1 MECGVCIV
9 NTTISA
15 ILLSRLFTKILT
27 LSEQVLSSLDG
38 VNMLGVI
45 SVSEIVE
52 DGSAASRYTI
62 VSAARG
68 LDVLEA
74 MAKHGRPM
82 SASEIAAAVNV
93 PRPTT
98 FRILATL
105 QERGWVYKEGLSYG
119 LGFKCF
125 NLGANSGAGLEIR
138 TQAIPFLVELRD
150 KTLLN
155 TQIAKMENWK
165 VVYLE
170 RILARNL
177 KVSTPSRAGSILPAH
192 CTALGK
198 ILLSAKDMEQVSDWA
213 TKNGLERFT
222 DSTICRVPNLMAEIS
237 RIRERGYAIEEGER
251 EPEISCIAAPIRD
264 FSGKIIAALSISG
277 TRDRFPKDLIDGE
290 FVHFVVITAAK
301 ISRAMG
307 APAISTG
314 TKWNR

>member
-1 MECGVCIV
+1 M
-9 NTTISA
+9 
-15 ILLSRLFTKILT
+15 
-27 LSEQVLSSLDG
+27 
-38 VNMLGVI
+38 
-45 SVSEIVE
+45 SEIINE
-52 DGSAASRYTI
+52 GLSGSRYT
-62 VSAARG
+62 VASAARG

-74 MAKHGRPM
+74 MAKHGKPM
-82 SASEIAAAVNV
+82 GASEIAAAVNL
-93 PRPTT
+93 PRPTA

-105 QERGWVYKEGLSYG
+105 QERDWVYKEGLTYG

-150 KTLLN
+150 KTSLN
-155 TQIAKMENWK
+155 SQIAKLENWK

-177 KVSTPSRAGSILPAH
+177 RVNTPSRAGSILPAH

-198 ILLSAKDMEQVSDWA
+198 TLLSAKDMEQVADWA
-213 TKNGLERFT
+213 SKHGLERFT
-222 DSTICRVPNLMAEIS
+222 DSTICKVPNLMAEIS
-237 RIRERGYAIEEGER
+237 RIRERGYAVEEGER

-277 TRDRFPKDLIDGE
+277 TRDRFPQGLYDSDFSRL
-290 FVHFVVITAAK
+290 VVASAAK

-307 APAISTG
+307 APSTSTG
-314 TKWNR
+314 TKWNY

>member
-1 MECGVCIV
+1 M
-9 NTTISA
+9 
-15 ILLSRLFTKILT
+15 
-27 LSEQVLSSLDG
+27 
-38 VNMLGVI
+38 
-45 SVSEIVE
+45 SEIMDE
-52 DGSAASRYTI
+52 GLSGSRYTI
-62 VSAARG
+62 ASAARG

-74 MAKHGRPM
+74 MAKHGKPM
-82 SASEIAAAVNV
+82 SASEIAAAVSI

-105 QERGWVYKEGLSYG
+105 QERDWVYKEGLTYG

-125 NLGANSGAGLEIR
+125 NLGANTGAGLEIR

-150 KTLLN
+150 RTLLN

-177 KVSTPSRAGSILPAH
+177 KVNTPSRAGSILPAH

-198 ILLSAKDMEQVSDWA
+198 TLLSAKDLEQVSEWA
-213 TKNGLERFT
+213 TKNTLERFT
-222 DSTICRVPNLMAEIS
+222 ESTICKVPNLMAEIS
-237 RIRERGYAIEEGER
+237 RIRERGYAVEEGER

-264 FSGKIIAALSISG
+264 FSGKVIAALSISG
-277 TRDRFPKDLIDGE
+277 TRDRFPENLIGGD
-290 FVHFVVITAAK
+290 FARLVVSTAAK

-307 APAISTG
+307 APATSTG
-314 TKWNR
+314 TKWNL